1 MKIWQSIVDSFPLSM
16 DSHQSALDSAGV
28 LIKVLSKTSAYPHKV
43 TAFSIVET
51 HISWVLL
58 TGIYAY
64 KIKKPV
70 NFGFLDFST
79 LEKRR
84 FFCHEEIRL
93 NRRLAPD
100 LYLDVI
106 PITGHPEQPEMG
118 GAGEAIE
125 YAVKML
131 QFPSGLTL
139 SELALY
145 GHLNVDEIDQVTD
158 VVAHFHDVI
167 EKSDAA
173 SPYGHSEGIKHWF
186 DENFDHI
193 RPLLVDDKQKQQLQ
207 ALETWGN
214 KEWNGKAA
222 LMQHRRE
229 QGFIREC
236 HGDLHLSNMTLI
248 NGQVTLFDCIEFN
261 PQLRWIDVM
270 SEVAFLVVD
279 LINVGYEHYA
289 FRLLNHYLQH
299 TGDYQGLALL
309 RYYLVYRALVCAKV
323 SLLRNAQQQNEA
335 DFNQAGFKYTGFANL
350 AERFI
355 QKTPIALIITHG
367 YSGSGKSTYS
377 DQLAEKMGALQ
388 IRSDIER
395 KRLLGYQA
403 QADTGSGIDDGL
415 YTQEVSRKTYHYLA
429 DCAKQ
434 VIEAGFSAI
443 VDATFLKTEQ
453 RELFKKLA
461 SEGGVKFI
469 IIDFQA
475 SDEALN
481 RRVTQRKNDASEA
494 TLAVLKQQVQ
504 SAQALS
510 TEEQAYVI
518 TVNTESD
525 KVLGKLLE
533 AIALEL
539 QVFI

>member
-1 MKIWQSIVDSFPLSM
+1 M
-16 DSHQSALDSAGV
+16 DSNQSALDSGRV
-28 LIKVLSKTSAYPHKV
+28 LIKALSEAGAYPHKV
-43 TAFSIVET
+43 TAFSIIET

-58 TGIYAY
+58 TGPYAY

-131 QFPSGLTL
+131 QFPSALTL

-145 GHLNVDEIDQVTD
+145 GQLNVNEIDQITD
-158 VVAHFHDVI
+158 IVADFHDVI
-167 EKSDAA
+167 EKAEAA
-173 SPYGHSEGIKHWF
+173 SPYGHSDDVKHWF

-270 SEVAFLVVD
+270 SEVAFLVID

-299 TGDYQGLALL
+299 AGDYQGLALL

-323 SLLRNAQQQNEA
+323 SLLRKAQQQNEA
-335 DFNQAGFKYTGFANL
+335 DFNQASLKYIGFANL

-355 QKTPIALIITHG
+355 QINPIALIITHG

-377 DQLAEKMGALQ
+377 DQLAEKMAALQ

-395 KRLLGYQA
+395 KRLFGYQA

-415 YTQEVSRKTYHYLA
+415 YTQAASQKTYRHLA

-434 VIEAGFSAI
+434 LIEAGFSVI
-443 VDATFLKTEQ
+443 VDATFLKIEQ

-461 SEGGVKFI
+461 IDSGVKFI

-475 SDEALN
+475 SDDELK
-481 RRVTQRKNDASEA
+481 RRVTQRKNDPSEA
-494 TLAVLKQQVQ
+494 TIAVLKQQLQ

-533 AIALEL
+533 AIAVEL
-539 QVFI
+539 QVFIQ

>member
-1 MKIWQSIVDSFPLSM
+1 M
-16 DSHQSALDSAGV
+16 DSNQTALDSGLV
-28 LIKVLSKTSAYPHKV
+28 LIKALSEAGAYPHKV

-58 TGIYAY
+58 TGLYAY

-125 YAVKML
+125 YAVKMR

-139 SELALY
+139 SELAVC
-145 GHLNVDEIDQVTD
+145 GQLNVDEIDQVTGI
-158 VVAHFHDVI
+158 VADFHDVI
-167 EKSDAA
+167 EKADAA
-173 SPYGHSEGIKHWF
+173 SPYGQSEGIKHWF

-193 RPLLVDDKQKQQLQ
+193 RPLLVDEKQKQQLQ

-214 KEWNGKAA
+214 NEWKSKAA
-222 LMQHRRE
+222 LMQRRRE

-270 SEVAFLVVD
+270 SETAFLVID

-289 FRLLNHYLQH
+289 FRLLNHYLQRI
-299 TGDYQGLALL
+299 GDYQGLALL
-309 RYYLVYRALVCAKV
+309 RYYMVYRALVCAKV

-335 DFNQAGFKYTGFANL
+335 DFNLANLKYTGFANL
-350 AERFI
+350 AERF
-355 QKTPIALIITHG
+355 THTPPIALIITHG

-395 KRLLGYQA
+395 KRLFGFQA
-403 QADTGSGIDDGL
+403 QVDTGSGIDDGL
-415 YTQEVSRKTYHYLA
+415 YTKEASRKTYLHLA

-434 VIEAGFSAI
+434 VLEAGFSAI

-453 RELFKKLA
+453 REQFKKLA
-461 SEGGVKFI
+461 SEVGVKFI

-475 SDEALN
+475 SDEELN
-481 RRVTQRKNDASEA
+481 RRVAQRKNDASEA
-494 TLAVLKQQVQ
+494 TLAVLKQQLQ

-510 TEEQAYVI
+510 TEEQAHVI

-525 KVLGKLLE
+525 KVLDKLLE
-533 AIALEL
+533 AIALE
-539 QVFI
+539 F